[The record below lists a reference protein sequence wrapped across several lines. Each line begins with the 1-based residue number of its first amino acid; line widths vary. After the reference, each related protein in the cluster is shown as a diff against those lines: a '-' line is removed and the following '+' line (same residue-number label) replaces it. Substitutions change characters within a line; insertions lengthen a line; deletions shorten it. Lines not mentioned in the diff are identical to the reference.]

1 MTFIYYMS
9 DPVYLSAMSKNA
21 QLKIKIDMSERFS
34 EKFFLQFLSNLC
46 GTFGPHCISCF
57 RAVMPWSKGN
67 FNQPTDD
74 HQLVLSSTEDYF
86 VLCHTASFDN
96 VCRRC

>member
-21 QLKIKIDMSERFS
+21 QLKIKIDVSERFS

-46 GTFGPHCISCF
+46 GTFGPHCISC
-57 RAVMPWSKGN
+57 STNEGITHK
-67 FNQPTDD
+67 
-74 HQLVLSSTEDYF
+74 LVLMINKFVGNYCVYRVFEQNSTMAGSNCS
-86 VLCHTASFDN
+86 LTIQ
-96 VCRRC
+96 